1 MQAGEGTHSW
11 DTSSP
16 LPKSCRF
23 GAREG
28 TWEGSSSAN
37 RRAPGL
43 GNPFLPCGTGGL
55 WQPLGPHQCPTAGP
69 GPVPGHLRPLRPPGA
84 GPWRV
89 PNGGNS
95 WPGRRQQP
103 RREAW
108 AKCPRFVLTGKLFLR
123 RFHGRDESAA
133 GLSRARCRGRESAA
147 IFPIPCRIPCV
158 FLPPRQP
165 WAAGKEQRAEPGQ
178 SSARR
183 SPHPE
188 EFVRRGRAGR
198 NPIPPF
204 PRLGSQRAWAS
215 PPWPWP
221 APRCRTPPQRG
232 SGPPLIPPGR
242 GKRVPQQQIPDISSL
257 SAARKGQPCL
267 APLRSCK

>member
-1 MQAGEGTHSW
+1 MGRIIQCQQESSW
-11 DTSSP
+11 PRESP
-16 LPKSCRF
+16 PSLRH
-23 GAREG
+23 
-28 TWEGSSSAN
+28 
-37 RRAPGL
+37 
-43 GNPFLPCGTGGL
+43 GGL

-69 GPVPGHLRPLRPPGA
+69 GPVPGHPRPLRPPGA

-147 IFPIPCRIPCV
+147 IFPIPRRIPCV

-221 APRCRTPPQRG
+221 APRCRTPPSAWVWPPAHPAGPRKKGPAAADSRHLLFVCGSQR
-232 SGPPLIPPGR
+232 
-242 GKRVPQQQIPDISSL
+242 
-257 SAARKGQPCL
+257 SALP
-267 APLRSCK
+267 RSVKEL